1 MNSKFTKE
9 QSCWH
14 QLEIKSTVT
23 QCRSFMFKKILKIIK
38 FQTGSF
44 SPVQGPF
51 WGVFL
56 EPRAEKILTGVVW
69 GSQMPYVPLRQ
80 LVPPHAEEASLCNH
94 LNICFISVLNV
105 LIHVERL

>member
-1 MNSKFTKE
+1 MQE
-9 QSCWH
+9 
-14 QLEIKSTVT
+14 LYIK
-23 QCRSFMFKKILKIIK
+23 KNLKIIN
-38 FQTGSF
+38 FQIGF
-44 SPVQGPF
+44 YSPVQGPS

-56 EPRAEKILTGVVW
+56 EPREEKALTGVVW

-80 LVPPHAEEASLCNH
+80 LVRSHAGEEASLCNH